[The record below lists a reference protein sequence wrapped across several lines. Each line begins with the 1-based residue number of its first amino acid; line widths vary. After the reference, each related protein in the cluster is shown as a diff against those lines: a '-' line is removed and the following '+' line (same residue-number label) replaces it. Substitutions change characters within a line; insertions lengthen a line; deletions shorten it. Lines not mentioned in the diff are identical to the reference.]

1 MKTLHVVGD
10 SISIHYGPYLAK
22 HISPYYQYSRKEGQ
36 VDDMDSPI
44 GPNGGDSSMVLA
56 YLRECIAAGM
66 YWDILV
72 INCGLHDI
80 KRYDGRLQIPLADY
94 EQNLLDI
101 HLEARSLADYVI
113 WIRST
118 PVIDEIHNSRMSD
131 FQRFSADLEQYSRV
145 ADSITSISADLI
157 IDLNTLC
164 HGMGGAE
171 IFEDHV
177 HFTDEARKIQGA
189 FIAGQIVGYLA
200 QHAI

>member
-22 HISPYYQYSRKEGQ
+22 YISPYYQYSRKEGE
-36 VDDMDSPI
+36 VDDIDSPV
-44 GPNGGDSSMVLA
+44 GPNAGDSSRVLA
-56 YLRECIAAGM
+56 HLRECIAAGKF
-66 YWDILV
+66 WNILV
-72 INCGLHDI
+72 LNCGLHDI

-101 HLEARSLADYVI
+101 HLEARNLADYVV
-113 WIRST
+113 WIRTT

-131 FQRFSADLEQYSRV
+131 FQRFSADLEQYNRM
-145 ADSITSISADLI
+145 ADSITYMSADLT
-157 IDLNTLC
+157 IDLNPLC
-164 HGMGGAE
+164 RVLGGAE

-189 FIAGQIVGYLA
+189 FIAGQIVGYLG
-200 QHAI
+200 QYVI